1 MCPPLNKIERVNTT
15 CAIGPTPV
23 VGMCVLYCDQEGLQL
38 RSELYENLVCLPS
51 NGSGQ
56 EPGWYPRPK
65 PDSDPNKEISKVTV
79 EDLRNLDLCN
89 TENCPII
96 SGIDG
101 VSANC
106 SERPSTLG
114 QVCRLECENKDREFT
129 EKDYTLLV
137 CKTIEASSGDDALKT
152 EWHTMSN
159 RIATLN
165 ELKIL
170 DPCELTGSGGEETTT
185 PDTTDG
191 ETTTPGTTDGE
202 TTTSDTTD
210 GETTTSDTTDG
221 GGDTTMPSTTAST
234 SDLTIEWK
242 YRMEGNENKACA
254 EVISKYYT

>member
-15 CAIGPTPV
+15 CAVGPTPV
-23 VGMCVLYCDQEGLQL
+23 VGMCVLYCEQEGLQL

-114 QVCRLECENKDREFT
+114 KVCMLECENKDREFT

-137 CKTIEASSGDDALKT
+137 CKSIEASSGDDALKT

-159 RIATLN
+159 RIATLD
-165 ELKIL
+165 ELKSL
-170 DPCELTGSGGEETTT
+170 EPCELQGSGGEETTT
-185 PDTTDG
+185 PG
-191 ETTTPGTTDGE
+191 
-202 TTTSDTTD
+202 TTD

-254 EVISKYYT
+254 EVTSKYYT